1 MQMIAPEQLK
11 RDIVNA
17 FEKIVECSFES
28 TAGSD
33 CKFCNDVGRI
43 TDVTPSDDAHDSYS
57 FGMSIVADG
66 VKYGVCIRPGAVA
79 RYGRLHLQNFD
90 GDASSM
96 INCGD
101 PRVLYLYWRMCIE
114 DWRDGHAIDR
124 AMKKHLREHPDDSTR
139 TTELWR
145 QLSNDFTPKRHA
157 RLRAA
162 IPTMEDAISWLA
174 SQGLAF
180 ACRPADEYW
189 EMHFYPWWKLVTE
202 GKIK

>member
-1 MQMIAPEQLK
+1 MIAPERLK
-11 RDIVNA
+11 RDIINA
-17 FEKIVECSFES
+17 FEKIVEYSFES
-28 TAGSD
+28 SSNSD
-33 CKFCNDVGRI
+33 CKCCNDVGRI
-43 TDVTPSDDAHDSYS
+43 TDVTPDEDGHDSYS
-57 FGMSIVADG
+57 FGMSIVADR
-66 VKYGVCIRPGAVA
+66 VKYWICVRPGAVA

-90 GDASSM
+90 GDASRM

-114 DWRDGHAIDR
+114 HWHEIRAIDR
-124 AMKKHLREHPDDSTR
+124 AMKKHLREHPDDSTK
-139 TTELWR
+139 TGELWC

-174 SQGLAF
+174 RQGLSF

-189 EMHFYPWWKLVTE
+189 ELHFYPWWGLVTE